1 MLFEN
6 HLLSSSTLSSK
17 SNNTYSK
24 KCANKC
30 VCFSESILN
39 LMKMDMKKRS
49 HRYDI
54 NRLRPRNVHSY
65 TKYKMGWGMMMLI
78 YMYQATT
85 KRHLKLKS

>member
-1 MLFEN
+1 
-6 HLLSSSTLSSK
+6 
-17 SNNTYSK
+17 
-24 KCANKC
+24 
-30 VCFSESILN
+30 
-39 LMKMDMKKRS
+39 MKMDMKKRS